1 MFLNFFLPLFIFNNQ
16 VIQDICFSQYSQW
29 IAIVSSKGTCHIF
42 VLSPFGGDDGFQTHG
57 QGTSL
62 VLASPQPWWSTS
74 SLTVNEQPSLP
85 PPPCTTL
92 SVVTRIKCS
101 DSGLLNSVSNA
112 AASVVGK
119 LWVPSGAVAAIF
131 HNTNYTGSVDVKSTG
146 ISLENILVYA
156 PSGFVVQ
163 YEIVSSMSSELIENS
178 RTESF
183 SVPQATPQNEE
194 LRVKV
199 EPLQWWDVC
208 RRLDNME
215 REEYISGSIFDG
227 LHDLEIDDDS
237 KMASQESASHEEKKL
252 VKTDSTKSPERSHWY
267 LSNAEVQINSRR
279 LPLWQQ
285 SKVFL
290 LRVLIFL
297 FLMMVWFT

>member
-1 MFLNFFLPLFIFNNQ
+1 M
-16 VIQDICFSQYSQW
+16 
-29 IAIVSSKGTCHIF
+29 
-42 VLSPFGGDDGFQTHG
+42 
-57 QGTSL
+57 
-62 VLASPQPWWSTS
+62 
-74 SLTVNEQPSLP
+74 P
-85 PPPCTTL
+85 PPPCTL
-92 SVVTRIKCS
+92 SVITRIKCS

-131 HNTNYTGSVDVKSTG
+131 HNSNSTGSVDVKSTG
-146 ISLENILVYA
+146 TSLENILVYT

-163 YEIVSSMSSELIENS
+163 YEIVSSVGSELIES

-183 SVPQATPQNEE
+183 SVPQANPQNEE

-199 EPLQWWDVC
+199 EPMQWWDVC

-227 LHDLEIDDDS
+227 LQDLEIDDDS
-237 KMASQESASHEEKKL
+237 KMAFQASACAGEKKL
-252 VKTDSTKSPERSHWY
+252 LKTDSLKSPERSHWY
-267 LSNAEVQINSRR
+267 LSNAEVQINSHR
-279 LPLWQQ
+279 LPIWQQ

-290 LRVLIFL
+290 LTNVFVLDDGMI
-297 FLMMVWFT
+297 